1 MLHIL
6 CGYATRKILFFHI
19 SVCSIV
25 TVHWNSIIIFFYH
38 FNEHKKMQVDI
49 IINLLL
55 NFIRSINNTQK
66 IPFFFILL
74 PLKCR
79 AAATASSHWGNGG
92 NIRQTD
98 CFWFN
103 WFYMVWR
110 LFQSGS
116 NETVFDITPSSYE
129 VSWNSA
135 EVTMATGTF
144 WRRHTFLTV
153 HQEIN
158 SLYTSF
164 ISFGQS
170 RNLSRRLH

>member
-1 MLHIL
+1 
-6 CGYATRKILFFHI
+6 
-19 SVCSIV
+19 
-25 TVHWNSIIIFFYH
+25 
-38 FNEHKKMQVDI
+38 MQVDI

-55 NFIRSINNTQK
+55 NFIRSINNTPK
-66 IPFFFILL
+66 IPPFFFILL

-79 AAATASSHWGNGG
+79 AAATASSRWGNGG

-110 LFQSGS
+110 LFLSGS

-135 EVTMATGTF
+135 VVTMAIGTF
-144 WRRHTFLTV
+144 WGRQTHFWLCIKRSIAYIQVSSVLDSLETCPDDFTNDIWKRKKKKKKCKKSTSWLWSRKVCLTY
-153 HQEIN
+153 
-158 SLYTSF
+158 SDS
-164 ISFGQS
+164 
-170 RNLSRRLH
+170 